1 MSTPRQFRG
10 IGVSP
15 GVAWG
20 PALIIRWDFPEV
32 PDRTVRAD
40 AVENEV
46 RRLREAV
53 EYVVSHLRELGERV
67 LQRAGPEE
75 SRIFDAQILMAQD
88 EDFLTSV
95 ETLIRNNQLSAETA
109 YEFKALELRA
119 LWSGAARLRERIA
132 DLHAIQMRMIHRLMG
147 GGAVDTEIWSVP
159 ADEQVIIVAHE
170 LSPGLTVQLDREH
183 VVGLISEEGTRTS
196 HAAILAHSLG
206 IPAVMGAAGVLAGI
220 PNGTV
225 LLLDGQSGTILLDPT
240 QDEMEQAKIQLSR
253 RHKLELQLEA
263 GVGDPA
269 ITPSGRAITL
279 MGNVDLPE
287 EIEVANRHGAEG
299 VGLLR
304 TEFLLTG
311 RARLPTE
318 DEQTDYFRRVARAF
332 PKKPVIIRSFDL
344 GGDKFPAAFKA
355 PVEANPFLGWRSI
368 RVCLDEPQ
376 VFRPQVRAVL
386 RAAVGNNIQ
395 LMLPLVTTVQEVLES
410 REIVAEEAK
419 ALKDAGVQSADSV
432 PVGVMIETPAAVV
445 MADRLAA
452 VSAFFSVG
460 TNDLTQYTMAVDRGN
475 ARLANRFNPHDP
487 CIVRQLQR
495 VLEVGRAAGLP
506 VSVCGEMASEPL
518 SAVLLIGLGYESL
531 SVSPPALP
539 LIKWVIRTVP
549 EEAARRA
556 ASAALDAATAA
567 DVSAALREAVGEY
580 IDLRLLDPQ
589 SMLPGRGRV
598 ASLPPGNSNVQ

>member
-1 MSTPRQFRG
+1 MPRQFRG

-53 EYVVSHLRELGERV
+53 EYVVSHLQELGERV

-88 EDFLTSV
+88 EDFLASV

-147 GGAVDTEIWSVP
+147 GGTADSEIWSVP

-225 LLLDGQSGTILLDPT
+225 LLLDGQSGTIVLDPT

-287 EIEVANRHGAEG
+287 EIEAANRHGAEG

-419 ALKDAGVQSADSV
+419 ALKDAGVRSADTV

-445 MADRLAA
+445 MADRLAE

-487 CIVRQLQR
+487 CIVRQLHR

-549 EEAARRA
+549 EDAARRA
-556 ASAALDAATAA
+556 ASAALEAATAA
-567 DVSAALREAVGEY
+567 DVSAALREAVGEH

-598 ASLPPGNSNVQ
+598 ASLPPDKSNVQ

>member
-1 MSTPRQFRG
+1 MSGPRQFRG

-15 GVAWG
+15 GVACG
-20 PALIIRWDFPEV
+20 PALVIRWDFPEV

-40 AVENEV
+40 QVEDEV

-53 EYVVSHLRELGERV
+53 DDVVSHLQELGERV

-88 EDFLTSV
+88 KEFLASV

-119 LWSGAARLRERIA
+119 LWSGAARLRERLA
-132 DLHAIQMRMIHRLMG
+132 DLHAIQMRMIQQLLG
-147 GGAVDTEIWSVP
+147 SGTDNEVWSIP
-159 ADEQVIIVAHE
+159 ADEKVIIVAHE

-206 IPAVMGAAGVLAGI
+206 IPAVMGAVGVLAGI

-225 LLLDGQSGTILLDPT
+225 LLLDGQSGTIVLDPNR
-240 QDEMEQAKIQLSR
+240 DELEEAKLQLSR

-263 GVGDPA
+263 VIDEPA
-269 ITPSGRAITL
+269 VTPSGRAITL

-287 EIEVANRHGAEG
+287 EIEAANRYGAQG

-311 RARLPTE
+311 RAQLPTE
-318 DEQTDYFRRVARAF
+318 DEQTEYFRRVARAF
-332 PKKPVIIRSFDL
+332 PNQTVIIRSFDL
-344 GGDKFPAAFKA
+344 GGDKFPAAFKTSA
-355 PVEANPFLGWRSI
+355 EANPFLGWRSI
-368 RVCLDEPQ
+368 RVCLDEPE
-376 VFRPQVRAVL
+376 VFRPQLRAVL
-386 RAAVGNNIQ
+386 RAAVGRDIQ
-395 LMLPLVTTVQEVLES
+395 LMLPLVTTVQEVQETL
-410 REIVAEEAK
+410 EIVAEEAQS
-419 ALKDAGVQSADSV
+419 LKQAGVRSAETI
-432 PVGVMIETPAAVV
+432 PIGVMIETPAAVL
-445 MADRLAA
+445 MADRLAE

-487 CIVRQLQR
+487 SVVRQLSH
-495 VLEVGRAAGLP
+495 VLKVGRSAGLP

-518 SAVLLIGLGYESL
+518 SAVLLIGLGYDRL

-539 LIKWVIRTVP
+539 LVKWVVRTIP
-549 EEAARRA
+549 EETARRA
-556 ASAALDAATAA
+556 ADAAMNAGSAAE
-567 DVSAALREAVGEY
+567 VSAALREAVGEY
-580 IDLRLLDPQ
+580 IDIRLLDPQ
-589 SMLPGRGRV
+589 SALPGRGRV
-598 ASLPPGNSNVQ
+598 ATLPPGKSMV

>member
-1 MSTPRQFRG
+1 MPRLFRG

-15 GVAWG
+15 GVAFG
-20 PALIIRWDFPEV
+20 PALLIRWDFPAV

-40 AVENEV
+40 QVENEV
-46 RRLREAV
+46 RRLHEAV

-75 SRIFDAQILMAQD
+75 SRIFDAQMLMAQD
-88 EDFLTSV
+88 KEFLASV

-119 LWSGAARLRERIA
+119 LWSGAARLRERLA

-147 GGAVDTEIWSVP
+147 SSDSEVWSIP
-159 ADEQVIIVAHE
+159 ADEQVIVVAHE

-183 VVGLISEEGTRTS
+183 VVGLVSEEGTRTS

-220 PNGTV
+220 PNGTM
-225 LLLDGQSGTILLDPT
+225 LLLDGQSGTIVLDPNR
-240 QDEMEQAKIQLSR
+240 EEQEEAKVQVSR

-263 GVGDPA
+263 VVGEPA
-269 ITPSGRAITL
+269 VTPSGRAILL

-287 EIEVANRHGAEG
+287 EIEAANRHGAEG

-311 RARLPTE
+311 RASLPTE
-318 DEQTDYFRRVARAF
+318 DEQTDYFLRVARAF
-332 PKKPVIIRSFDL
+332 PNQTVVIRSFDL

-368 RVCLDEPQ
+368 RVCLDQPE
-376 VFRPQVRAVL
+376 VFRPQIRAVL
-386 RAAVGNNIQ
+386 RAAASHDIQ
-395 LMLPLVTTVQEVLES
+395 LMLPLVTTVQEVRDTL
-410 REIVAEEAK
+410 EIVAEEARALRK
-419 ALKDAGVQSADSV
+419 AGTQSADSV
-432 PVGVMIETPAAVV
+432 PVGVMIETPAAVL
-445 MADRLAA
+445 MADRLAE

-487 CIVRQLQR
+487 SIVRQLHR
-495 VLEVGRAAGLP
+495 VIGVGKAAGLP

-518 SAVLLIGLGYESL
+518 SAVLLLGLGYDRL

-539 LIKWVIRTVP
+539 LVKWVIRSIP

-556 ASAALDAATAA
+556 ADAALGAATAA
-567 DVSAALREAVGEY
+567 DVSAVLREAVGEY
-580 IDLRLLDPQ
+580 IDIRLLDPQ
-589 SMLPGRGRV
+589 SALPGRGRV
-598 ASLPPGNSNVQ
+598 ATLPPGKRSG

>member
-1 MSTPRQFRG
+1 
-10 IGVSP
+10 V
-15 GVAWG
+15 V
-20 PALIIRWDFPEV
+20 RWDFPEV

-40 AVENEV
+40 QVEHEV
-46 RRLREAV
+46 RRLHEAV
-53 EYVVSHLRELGERV
+53 DYVVSYLQELGERV

-75 SRIFDAQILMAQD
+75 SRIFDAQILMVQD
-88 EDFLTSV
+88 KEFLASV

-119 LWSGAARLRERIA
+119 LWSGAARLRERLA
-132 DLHAIQMRMIHRLMG
+132 DLHAIQMRMIQQLMG
-147 GGAVDTEIWSVP
+147 GGTETESWNIP
-159 ADEQVIIVAHE
+159 DDEQVIIVAHE

-206 IPAVMGAAGVLAGI
+206 IPAVMGVSGALAAI
-220 PNGTV
+220 PNGAV
-225 LLLDGQSGTILLDPT
+225 LLLDGQSGTVLLDPT
-240 QDEMEQAKIQLSR
+240 GDEMEQAKVQLSR
-253 RHKLELQLEA
+253 RHKLELQLE
-263 GVGDPA
+263 GVVGEPA
-269 ITPSGRAITL
+269 VTPSGRPIIL

-287 EIEVANRHGAEG
+287 EIEAANRHGAEG

-332 PKKPVIIRSFDL
+332 PKKTVIIRSFDL

-355 PVEANPFLGWRSI
+355 PSEANPFLGWRSI
-368 RVCLDEPQ
+368 RVCLDEPE
-376 VFRPQVRAVL
+376 VFRPQIRAVL
-386 RAAVGNNIQ
+386 RAAVGHDIQ
-395 LMLPLVTTVQEVLES
+395 LMLPLVTTVQEVRDS
-410 REIVAEEAK
+410 MEIVAEEAASLK
-419 ALKDAGVQSADSV
+419 AAGIRAADSV
-432 PVGVMIETPAAVV
+432 PVGVMIETPAAVL
-445 MADRLAA
+445 MADRLAE

-487 CIVRQLQR
+487 SVVRQLHR
-495 VLEVGRAAGLP
+495 VLEVGRDAGIP

-518 SAVLLIGLGYESL
+518 SAALLIGLGYERL

-539 LIKWVIRTVP
+539 LVKWVIRTIP
-549 EEAARRA
+549 EEAAQRAAAGALAA
-556 ASAALDAATAA
+556 ASAAE
-567 DVSAALREAVGEY
+567 VSQALREAVGEY

-589 SMLPGRGRV
+589 SALPGRGRV
-598 ASLPPGNSNVQ
+598 ATLPPSKSSV

>member
-1 MSTPRQFRG
+1 MSVTRLFRG

-15 GVAWG
+15 GVACG

-32 PDRTVRAD
+32 PDRPVRAD
-40 AVENEV
+40 QVESEV

-88 EDFLTSV
+88 KDFLASV
-95 ETLIRNNQLSAETA
+95 EILIRNNQLSAETA

-119 LWSGAARLRERIA
+119 LWSGAARLRERLA

-147 GGAVDTEIWSVP
+147 GTDSEIWSVP
-159 ADEQVIIVAHE
+159 ADEQVIVVAHE

-183 VVGLISEEGTRTS
+183 VVGLVSEEGTRTS

-220 PNGTV
+220 PNGTM
-225 LLLDGQSGTILLDPT
+225 LLLDGQSGTIVLDPNR
-240 QDEMEQAKIQLSR
+240 DELEEAKIQVSR
-253 RHKLELQLEA
+253 RHKLELQLE
-263 GVGDPA
+263 GVVGEPA
-269 ITPSGRAITL
+269 VTPSGRAIVL

-287 EIEVANRHGAEG
+287 EIEAANRHGAQG

-311 RARLPTE
+311 RASLPTE
-318 DEQTDYFRRVARAF
+318 DEQTDYFLRVARAF
-332 PKKPVIIRSFDL
+332 PNRTVIIRSFDL

-368 RVCLDEPQ
+368 RVCLDQPE
-376 VFRPQVRAVL
+376 VFRPQIRAVL
-386 RAAVGNNIQ
+386 RAAASHDIQ
-395 LMLPLVTTVQEVLES
+395 LMLPLVTTVQEVQETLD
-410 REIVAEEAK
+410 IVAEEARALTK
-419 ALKDAGVQSADSV
+419 AGIQSADTV
-432 PVGVMIETPAAVV
+432 PVGVMIETPAAVL
-445 MADRLAA
+445 MADRLAE

-487 CIVRQLQR
+487 SIVRQLHR
-495 VLEVGRAAGLP
+495 VVEVGRAAGLP

-518 SAVLLIGLGYESL
+518 SAVLLLGLGYERL

-539 LIKWVIRTVP
+539 LVKWVIRSIPDET
-549 EEAARRA
+549 ARRA
-556 ASAALDAATAA
+556 ADAALGAANAA
-567 DVSAALREAVGEY
+567 DVTAALREAVGGY
-580 IDLRLLDPQ
+580 IDVRLLDPQ
-589 SMLPGRGRV
+589 SALPGRGRV
-598 ASLPPGNSNVQ
+598 ATLPPDKGSA